1 MPASDVRN
9 GVVNESLLIGG
20 LHFMP
25 YANCLSRQFVYL
37 EEISMQFPEFI
48 QKLPKVQFPPGVVG
62 NSTLLDA
69 PEGQVVFHTIT
80 KGQVV
85 PLHQHKDSWA
95 ILVSGCLAIT
105 LGDERFVAPPGKA
118 WFIPGDVQHGGEA
131 LADSLLVEVFCEKRW
146 RTE

>member
-1 MPASDVRN
+1 MKRITTDFPDFIKKFPQVQLPPQVR
-9 GVVNESLLIGG
+9 
-20 LHFMP
+20 
-25 YANCLSRQFVYL
+25 
-37 EEISMQFPEFI
+37 
-48 QKLPKVQFPPGVVG
+48 G

-131 LADSLLVEVFCEKRW
+131 LADSLLLEVFCEKRW